1 MRRQF
6 QAATNPTEP
15 ARSSS
20 GTSRWLL
27 VAVALCGALAGGSIV
42 EAVAAMAS
50 PAGTPVFP
58 GHLVAEPLALAG
70 AVCGGLLALV
80 LAGKD
85 RPMVDNHPQEIS
97 GLIAPAE
104 MTPGEPMMWHPTP
117 QMLPSTQS
125 PALPEAPRARPT
137 RRALRIHRT
146 LRQRRHGHYIIRAA
160 ISRPPTQH

>member
-1 MRRQF
+1 MRRQS
-6 QAATNPTEP
+6 QTATNPPEP

-50 PAGTPVFP
+50 PASTPVFP

-70 AVCGGLLALV
+70 AICGGLLALV

-85 RPMVDNHPQEIS
+85 QPTVDNHPQDIS

-104 MTPGEPMMWHPTP
+104 ITPGEPMMWHPTP

-125 PALPEAPRARPT
+125 PALPEASRARPT
-137 RRALRIHRT
+137 RQALRIHRS
-146 LRQRRHGHYIIRAA
+146 LRQRRHSHHVIRTA
-160 ISRPPTQH
+160 ISRPPAQH